1 MVGLRVIWYNYAV
14 AVIISVV
21 ALLRTGI
28 PAGSFHIPAVF
39 LPYSAWGSDGIF
51 TFSCLIG
58 IVTGGVYLV
67 TFIAVQKVIAVCGP
81 SMATLSSKLGV
92 IFAALAMAAIWNE
105 RLSGVRL
112 FGILFACAGLLFF
125 NDTGLH
131 LRRELPWLLLLSGV
145 QEIVKKVFSGYGSME
160 YQYLYYLSAFV
171 TCLVLNTVLLF
182 TEKEELHFQSSE
194 MLLGG
199 LIGAAN
205 LTSTY
210 FVVLALSALPASTV
224 FPVQSGGA
232 ILLTTLVG
240 TLHYGET
247 MSKRKLLGLLLTI
260 LSIILM
266 NL

>member
-81 SMATLSSKLGV
+81 SMAILTSKLGV

-112 FGILFACAGLLFF
+112 FGILFACAGLLFLMIPDF
-125 NDTGLH
+125 ICAENCHGCCCLAGYRRLLKRFFPATAAWSISTCIICLH
-131 LRRELPWLLLLSGV
+131 LLR
-145 QEIVKKVFSGYGSME
+145 
-160 YQYLYYLSAFV
+160 AF
-171 TCLVLNTVLLF
+171 C
-182 TEKEELHFQSSE
+182 
-194 MLLGG
+194 
-199 LIGAAN
+199 
-205 LTSTY
+205 
-210 FVVLALSALPASTV
+210 
-224 FPVQSGGA
+224 
-232 ILLTTLVG
+232 
-240 TLHYGET
+240 
-247 MSKRKLLGLLLTI
+247 
-260 LSIILM
+260 
-266 NL
+266 

>member
-81 SMATLSSKLGV
+81 SMAILTSKLGV

-105 RLSGVRL
+105 RLSGVRI

-145 QEIVKKVFSGYGSME
+145 QEIVKKVFPATAAWSISTCIIC
-160 YQYLYYLSAFV
+160 LHLLRAF
-171 TCLVLNTVLLF
+171 C
-182 TEKEELHFQSSE
+182 
-194 MLLGG
+194 
-199 LIGAAN
+199 
-205 LTSTY
+205 
-210 FVVLALSALPASTV
+210 
-224 FPVQSGGA
+224 
-232 ILLTTLVG
+232 
-240 TLHYGET
+240 
-247 MSKRKLLGLLLTI
+247 
-260 LSIILM
+260 
-266 NL
+266 